1 MFVMEFVDQAKAPCA
16 IRVGMKHFVESSSVS
31 DFYVFFT
38 PPLRFLEFVATLS
51 FNWIQFVGQGKA
63 TCAMRDR
70 GLPIPPGLR
79 GGGWLSINPKVLT
92 Q

>member
-1 MFVMEFVDQAKAPCA
+1 MFFSP
-16 IRVGMKHFVESSSVS
+16 
-31 DFYVFFT
+31 

-70 GLPIPPGLR
+70 GLTIPPGLFWSSWAW
-79 GGGWLSINPKVLT
+79 GGGGLALHKSESINTIVVKLGG
-92 Q
+92 